1 MMMVGHST
9 LRRLAVGAALA
20 AVLAAPCAV
29 LAQDG
34 GGVAGGPGPVGTADL
49 SGTQLDEIEIVV
61 EAGAGGA
68 PDAGLAERV
77 RSALGLAEGDPL
89 DPLMIERAIAAVGD
103 LPEVSEARWELDRS
117 VAPQRNRLVVTVVTA
132 GEKVAAKKVRF
143 PVLHRG
149 DRSYLRVLVNGGF
162 GVLSDSN
169 PWFRNP
175 GTFTRNNPLVQNPAI
190 GADTGRRATWTEMY
204 AEYGLGGI
212 TPIGSSDVYVY
223 GAATAVSVAAL
234 GRDIFRDDAR
244 TSTDIEKL
252 YAGLLYAPKP
262 GTSVNL
268 SVGRQNFTLNEG
280 FLVMQYGSQYN
291 AGPRPGLYLAP
302 RTTHDMSALLTVK
315 HDKLVWTSFFL
326 VPNEYEPIESNT
338 KLAGT
343 NLRYN
348 FTKSAA
354 IDVSYINIVDSD
366 GRIATPGGG
375 PARDREGIQTISV
388 HGRWAD
394 ADVVPGLWIDGEIA
408 HQWHPDYAMNAW
420 AGYGLVGYIARDL
433 AWTPSISYRYS
444 AHSGDDPDTAR
455 FERFDPL
462 FTGGLGEWLQGITIN
477 KVLTP
482 ANRRTHRIRT
492 NVTPQPRLNLTLDL
506 FFHRADE
513 LNNRGGNRALA
524 DLSSR
529 ELGMEYQF
537 VTRWSISPR
546 VYFVGV
552 VSHAVPG
559 DAIRDATLERARPWT
574 SLQAQFYF
582 NF

>member
-1 MMMVGHST
+1 MTRSAT
-9 LRRLAVGAALA
+9 LRRIAAGAALA
-20 AVLAAPCAV
+20 AALCAPAGV

-34 GGVAGGPGPVGTADL
+34 GGVSGGPGPIGTADL
-49 SGTQLDEIEIVV
+49 AGALLDEIEVV
-61 EAGAGGA
+61 IEQGAA
-68 PDAGLAERV
+68 TPPDAGLAQQVRER
-77 RSALGLAEGDPL
+77 LGLVAGDPL
-89 DPLMIERAIAAVGD
+89 DPLMIERGIAEVRD
-103 LPEVSEARWELDRS
+103 LPGVSDARWELERS
-117 VAPQRNRLVVTVVTA
+117 VAPQVNRLIVTVVWADTA
-132 GEKVAAKKVRF
+132 QAAKKTAF

-149 DRSYLRVLVNGGF
+149 DRSYLRVLINGGF
-162 GVLSDSN
+162 GVFSDSN
-169 PWFRNP
+169 PWFRNSE
-175 GTFTRNNPLVQNPAI
+175 TFTRNNPLVQDPAI
-190 GADTGRRATWTEMY
+190 GADTGKRATWTEMY
-204 AEYGLGGI
+204 AEYGLGGV
-212 TPIGSSDVYVY
+212 TPIGNSDVYVY

-234 GRDIFRDDAR
+234 GQDIFRDDSR

-252 YAGLLYAPKP
+252 YAGVLYAPKP

-280 FLVMQYGSQYN
+280 FLIMQYGSQYN

-315 HDKLVWTSFFL
+315 REKFVWTSFFL
-326 VPNEYEPIESNT
+326 DPNEFEPIESNT

-366 GRIATPGGG
+366 SRIPTPGG
-375 PARDREGIQTISV
+375 PARDREGVQTISV

-394 ADVVPGLWIDGEIA
+394 ADVVPGLWLDGEIA
-408 HQWHPDYAMNAW
+408 HQWHKDYAMNAW
-420 AGYGLVGYIARDL
+420 AGYGLVGYIARDVP
-433 AWTPSISYRYS
+433 WTPSVSYRYS
-444 AHSGDDPDTAR
+444 SHSGDDPDTGR

-492 NVTPQPRLNLTLDL
+492 NVAPQPTLNLTLDL

-513 LNNRGGNRALA
+513 LNNRGGNRALM

-529 ELGMEYQF
+529 DLGREYQF

-546 VYFVGV
+546 VFFVGV

-559 DAIRDATLERARPWT
+559 DAIRDVTLERARPWT